1 MVGAYATKGDRVGL
15 AQRIAER
22 DDGVLLFSLTP
33 PRASTSPEDAQRI
46 ADVTLARLEALDV
59 DGLVLYDI
67 DDESDRNPAER
78 PFPYLPTMDPAV
90 FLAEN
95 LVSWR
100 RPVVVYRCVGKY
112 DEESM
117 ERWLSEQDA
126 ADVLS
131 VFVGAS
137 SSVKE
142 RALELSAAQKL
153 RAEVNPAL
161 QLGGVAI
168 PERHSRTGSE
178 HHRMVAKQQ
187 AGVSFFVTQVVYDV
201 SAAKS
206 MLSDYFYACA
216 DAGLAPVPV
225 IFTLSVC
232 GSMKTVEFLEWLGVD
247 VPPWLRNDLAHAD
260 DPLSVSFDQC
270 LATAAELTEFA
281 KRIGTPHCFNVESVS
296 NRRREIEASVELAAR
311 MRS

>member
-1 MVGAYATKGDRVGL
+1 M
-15 AQRIAER
+15 AQRAKC
-22 DDGVLLFSLTP
+22 
-33 PRASTSPEDAQRI
+33 RA
-46 ADVTLARLEALDV
+46 LAVALAATAA
-59 DGLVLYDI
+59 GKPIEEHDI

-187 AGVSFFVTQVVYDV
+187 LWNAHTPHPVLAVALSPARPYKAV
-201 SAAKS
+201 SALAS
-206 MLSDYFYACA
+206 LSLHCA
-216 DAGLAPVPV
+216 RSTNMPRRLRVGASRSALQASQTASGCGRQTTKLA
-225 IFTLSVC
+225 
-232 GSMKTVEFLEWLGVD
+232 
-247 VPPWLRNDLAHAD
+247 
-260 DPLSVSFDQC
+260 
-270 LATAAELTEFA
+270 
-281 KRIGTPHCFNVESVS
+281 S
-296 NRRREIEASVELAAR
+296 NRPLAEQ
-311 MRS
+311 